1 MKKVF
6 LFIVGLCFSGL
17 TWADGHG
24 GNISFGERQAS
35 TPMTVTSVHLTQGGG
50 TITAEGDMGE
60 YGRAYLTY
68 TLTADAN
75 GMGGTVV
82 GEGRGAMQGGAFAS
96 GSGTGAYYRDGTTFT
111 MHVIFRIN
119 DGTQNFD
126 KIVFDAYTREL
137 THDAYILK

>member
-1 MKKVF
+1 MKKGF
-6 LFIVGLCFSGL
+6 LFIVGLCVAGFA
-17 TWADGHG
+17 WADGHG
-24 GNISFGERQAS
+24 GNISFEERQAS
-35 TPMTVTSVHLTQGGG
+35 TPMTVTSVHLTKGGG

-75 GMGGTVV
+75 GTGGTVV

>member
-1 MKKVF
+1 MNKSF

-24 GNISFGERQAS
+24 GKISFEERQAS

-82 GEGRGAMQGGAFAS
+82 GEGQRRHAGRGVRVGFWHRRLLPGWHHF
-96 GSGTGAYYRDGTTFT
+96 
-111 MHVIFRIN
+111 
-119 DGTQNFD
+119 
-126 KIVFDAYTREL
+126 
-137 THDAYILK
+137 HDARDLQDQ

>member
-1 MKKVF
+1 MKKGY
-6 LFIVGLCFSGL
+6 LFIVGLCSAGSRGPTGTEATYL
-17 TWADGHG
+17 W
-24 GNISFGERQAS
+24 ERQAS

-96 GSGTGAYYRDGTTFT
+96 GSWHRRLLPGRHHFHHARDLQ
-111 MHVIFRIN
+111 
-119 DGTQNFD
+119 DQ
-126 KIVFDAYTREL
+126 
-137 THDAYILK
+137 

>member
-1 MKKVF
+1 
-6 LFIVGLCFSGL
+6 
-17 TWADGHG
+17 
-24 GNISFGERQAS
+24 
-35 TPMTVTSVHLTQGGG
+35 
-50 TITAEGDMGE
+50 MGE
-60 YGRAYLTY
+60 YGRAYLTH

-119 DGTQNFD
+119 TAR
-126 KIVFDAYTREL
+126 KILTRSCSML
-137 THDAYILK
+137 TPEN

>member
-1 MKKVF
+1 MKKVYL
-6 LFIVGLCFSGL
+6 LFVALCFAGS
-17 TWADGHG
+17 TWADGHEG
-24 GNISFGERQAS
+24 KLSFEERQAS
-35 TPMTVTSVHLTQGGG
+35 TPMTVTSVNLYQGGG

-75 GMGGTVV
+75 GMGGTVI
-82 GEGRGAMQGGAFAS
+82 GEGRGAMPDGVFAS

>member
-1 MKKVF
+1 MKQV
-6 LFIVGLCFSGL
+6 LLIALGLLMCDSV
-17 TWADGHG
+17 WAEVQG
-24 GNISFGERQAS
+24 GKLSFEERQAS
-35 TPMTVTSVHLTQGGG
+35 TPMTVTSVNLSKGGG

-96 GSGTGAYYRDGTTFT
+96 GSGTGAYYRDGTAFT

>member
-1 MKKVF
+1 
-6 LFIVGLCFSGL
+6 
-17 TWADGHG
+17 
-24 GNISFGERQAS
+24 
-35 TPMTVTSVHLTQGGG
+35 
-50 TITAEGDMGE
+50 
-60 YGRAYLTY
+60 
-68 TLTADAN
+68 
-75 GMGGTVV
+75 
-82 GEGRGAMQGGAFAS
+82 MQGGAFAS